1 MAEEFKYKV
10 TIPGYK
16 DSFLVRSPTE
26 LNQQQAYE
34 YARKQADSLVSATP
48 RKEISPLYGIASE
61 VSRGATFG
69 FADELAAA
77 AASGQLFSGNQ
88 YERIKR
94 ELQGEQEQFRQE
106 SPATSVVSNLV
117 GAVGGPLSAFKLL
130 PKSTQVALSPT
141 TLPKQVATGVATGAA
156 GGALTG
162 AGEAP
167 TMQDIPFY
175 SGISGTAGAVGGAVA
190 PVVIQGGGT
199 LIRNALNAAGV
210 GDVEKISNRMIAD
223 ALRREN
229 ITSAEASQ
237 VLDQLRAN
245 GVPNVV
251 LADIGQNLRD
261 LAYRAYVVPSGQKAA
276 TSNFLESRMMDQP
289 NDIVKGLVQNAGLG
303 KNVSGYEYLNFLAE
317 NQKSAASAKYPLA
330 YSKAID
336 TRDFRKYVD
345 RPVFQDAYK
354 EAQKRAGVYGD
365 TLPDL
370 EQIRNSQF
378 VPTNVLHQ
386 IKIGLD
392 RIVDAETD
400 KITGKVTGY
409 GNDVKNVRKEF
420 NDLIKDKNEFYKKA
434 NQEFA
439 DNERISSA
447 FETGQKYQKL
457 EYKEAFDKLKKM
469 NDSEKEAFRLGMMAD
484 VNSRLENFKSG
495 DFTRQIFKSDKQ
507 KSLLRYA
514 FTDPKQYDNFVN
526 YVDGLKQQS
535 LTGKRIIGT
544 VPTAENMATIGSDQA
559 ADLLTSAASGKT
571 ALVSNLL
578 KQVAPRARGIGEQSS
593 AELQKKLFSV
603 DPIEQ
608 RAILTELRKRTQPQ
622 PNYVLP
628 TGVSVGN
635 ITGLL
640 GNQ

>member
-10 TIPGYK
+10 SIPGYNE
-16 DSFLVRSPTE
+16 SFLVRSPTE

-34 YARKQADSLVSATP
+34 YARKQADTLVTAAP
-48 RKEISPLYGIASE
+48 KQAISPLHGITGAI
-61 VSRGATFG
+61 SRGATFG
-69 FADELAAA
+69 FADELLAALK
-77 AASGQLFSGNQ
+77 SGQISGQQ
-88 YERIKR
+88 YEQYKNQM
-94 ELQGEQEQFRQE
+94 QGQQEQFQQE
-106 SPATSVVSNLV
+106 SPVLSTGGNLV
-117 GAVGGPLSAFKLL
+117 GAIGAPLAAFKLL
-130 PKSTQVALSPT
+130 PKAGQVALSPT
-141 TLPKQVATGVATGAA
+141 TLPKQIGTGVATGTA

-167 TMQDIPFY
+167 TMQDVPFY
-175 SGISGTAGAVGGAVA
+175 SAISGAAGGTGGAIA

-210 GDVEKISNRMIAD
+210 GNVEKISNRMIAD

-229 ITSAEASQ
+229 ITTAEASQ

-303 KNVSGYEYLNFLAE
+303 KNVSGYEYLDFLAK
-317 NQKSAASAKYPLA
+317 NQQSAASSKYPLA
-330 YSKAID
+330 YEKAID
-336 TRDFRKYVD
+336 ARDFRKYVD

-370 EQIRNSQF
+370 EQIRNAQF

-392 RIVDAETD
+392 RVVEKEIDPV
-400 KITGKVTGY
+400 TGKMTSY
-409 GNDVKNVRKEF
+409 GRDVSNVKREF
-420 NDLIKDKNEFYKKA
+420 NDLIKEKNPIYAKA
-434 NQEFA
+434 NKEFA
-439 DNERISSA
+439 DNERIRSS

-457 EYKEAFDKLKKM
+457 EYKEALDKLKNM

-484 VNSRLENFKSG
+484 VNSRFENFKGG

-544 VPTAENMATIGSDQA
+544 VPTAENMATIGSEQA

-571 ALVSNLL
+571 ALLSNIL